1 MTGGAAKGCALSLL
15 AVVISFCITYPLVA
29 FFIYMK
35 SPFFDGAAMH
45 GGVWIIVWW
54 ILFFPVYGALIKI
67 DDLRQRQKK
76 RIPKLDQD
84 QT

>member
-1 MTGGAAKGCALSLL
+1 MTGGIAKGCGLSLL
-15 AVVISFCITYPLVA
+15 AVAISLCLTYPLVA

-35 SPFFDGAAMH
+35 SPFFNWAGMH

-54 ILFFPVYGALIKI
+54 ILFFPVYGIIIKI
-67 DDLRQRQKK
+67 DDLRQRRKKQKS
-76 RIPKLDQD
+76 DHN